1 MNSPFRGKAIKHLS
15 AAIAGLLLAANAH
28 ADSAK
33 LMWSGNG
40 HYYQRIDLKGVSW
53 ASSKYRCEAL
63 GAHLVTIPT
72 VSEAAFVEAS
82 FLNPADTL
90 GGSYNI
96 GGFYVVG
103 KWTWLTGEAWNYV
116 NWHNTFLGQS
126 SGGLKVRSEDGK
138 WGDEIYIPVGTSKGY
153 ICEWSG
159 NNFLGSAV
167 VRDINGNGVS
177 EFAALYQDAKTA
189 AHTVLV
195 KDSAT
200 QAFLSKLTFPAGTK
214 ASQGVV
220 ALKNIQT
227 TNTTPEIGVLINTAS
242 GITVQIKDIKN
253 NLTLINSIPFLDKN
267 YQARSITAVPDINSN
282 GADEIAV
289 MGSNING
296 KGKMEMRDS
305 KTKAILRSVA
315 F

>member
-1 MNSPFRGKAIKHLS
+1 MRNLAVKKTCNYFG
-15 AAIAGLLLAANAH
+15 AALVGVLLAANAH

-40 HYYQRIDLKGVSW
+40 HYYQRFDLKSVSW
-53 ASSKYRCEAL
+53 ASSKYRC
-63 GAHLVTIPT
+63 G
-72 VSEAAFVEAS
+72 S
-82 FLNPADTL
+82 L
-90 GGSYNI
+90 GGHLATITSADEQGFIAANFVDPVGQAYYWYHI
-96 GGFYVVG
+96 GGTYVSG
-103 KWTWLTGEAWNYV
+103 RWTWITGEPFNYSA
-116 NWHNTFLGQS
+116 LS
-126 SGGLKVRSEDGK
+126 SLHLSNNLMITGLDAHWVSYEPLT
-138 WGDEIYIPVGTSKGY
+138 YLSGY

-167 VRDINGNGVS
+167 VKDINGNGVS

-195 KDSAT
+195 KDSST
-200 QAFLSKLTFPAGTK
+200 QALLSKLTFPAGTK

-253 NLTLINSIPFLDKN
+253 NLALINSIPFLDKN
-267 YQARSITAVPDINSN
+267 YQAKSITAVPDINSN

-296 KGKMEMRDS
+296 KGKIEMRDS
-305 KTKAILRSVA
+305 KTKAILRAVN